1 MNRRDFLKISG
12 VTFLT
17 LIVQFNPVL
26 SLSKKLPVD
35 LMVNDFTIR
44 GTPGGEIYTSHDAGS
59 TWQLHTRL
67 GSKYAIT
74 GLFLDGS
81 QHVHAQVTF
90 GGRSFELA
98 LAQDNKYWLT
108 I

>member
-1 MNRRDFLKISG
+1 MNRRDFLKTSG
-12 VTFLT
+12 LMFLT
-17 LIVQFNPVL
+17 LMVQFNPIH
-26 SLSKKLPVD
+26 SLSKNLPVEITANG
-35 LMVNDFTIR
+35 LTLR
-44 GTPGGEIYTSHDAGS
+44 GTPAGEIYTSHDGGV

-67 GSKYAIT
+67 GCEYAIT

-81 QHVHAQVTF
+81 QRIHARVAF

-98 LAQDNKYWLT
+98 LAKDNKYWIT

>member
-17 LIVQFNPVL
+17 LIVQFNPIL
-26 SLSKKLPVD
+26 GLAKKPPVD
-35 LMVNDFTIR
+35 LTANGLTLR
-44 GTPGGEIYTSHDAGS
+44 GTSGGEIYTSHDAGS

-67 GSKYAIT
+67 GSEYAIT
-74 GLFLDGS
+74 GLFVDGS
-81 QHVHAQVTF
+81 QRVHAQVAF
-90 GGRSFELA
+90 GRRSFELA
-98 LAQDNKYWLT
+98 LAQDNKYWTT